1 MELTTTIKTLEE
13 IKKQLD
19 HINRY
24 EAEEATKKIDLLIL
38 DFKNEL
44 MNSSNNKTTTKQ
56 RDNKIKSW
64 FNKMSKSYRPTLAYS
79 TKINDYQCLTDS
91 YFMVAL
97 DESNY
102 CNIADVSTTKYT
114 HYPNLQPIFNNMI
127 KSLNNNNDLQLDINY
142 ILNALK
148 LNDYVF
154 IINHESCNGIDKA
167 TTFIINKEPFKN
179 MLTFLNVS
187 KNDDIKKA
195 TLCNDI
201 LNFETTT
208 GSYGILCGIRKNDEI
223 MKKSN
228 HDNTIHNG
236 IKW

>member
-1 MELTTTIKTLEE
+1 MELTTTIKTLEK
-13 IKKQLD
+13 IKNQLKI
-19 HINRY
+19 INR
-24 EAEEATKKIDLLIL
+24 IDLDESIIFIDSLIL

-64 FNKMSKSYRPTLAYS
+64 FNKMSKTYRPGLAYS
-79 TKINDYQCLTDS
+79 TKINDFQCLTDS

-97 DESNY
+97 NEPNY
-102 CNIADVSTTKYT
+102 CNIADVSTTKNN
-114 HYPNLQPIFNNMI
+114 YPNLQPIFNNMI
-127 KSLNNNNDLQLDINY
+127 KSLNNNKDLQLDINY

-148 LNDYVF
+148 LYDYVF
-154 IINHESCNGIDKA
+154 IIDHESFNGIDKT
-167 TTFIINKEPFKN
+167 TTFIINKESFKN
-179 MLTFLNVS
+179 MITFLNIS

-201 LNFETTT
+201 LNIETTT
-208 GSYGILCGIRKNDEI
+208 GSYGLSCGIRKNDEI

-228 HDNTIHNG
+228 PDNTIHCG
-236 IKW
+236 IKC

>member
-1 MELTTTIKTLEE
+1 MELTTTIKTLEA
-13 IKKQLD
+13 IKKSLST
-19 HINRY
+19 INRY
-24 EAEEATKKIDLLIL
+24 ETEEAVKNIELMIL

-64 FNKMSKSYRPTLAYS
+64 FNKMLKACRPALAYS

-97 DESNY
+97 DESNH
-102 CNIADVSTTKYT
+102 CNIADVSTTKYN
-114 HYPNLQPIFNNMI
+114 YPNLQPIFNNMI
-127 KSLNNNNDLQLDINY
+127 KSLNNNKDLQLDINY

-154 IINHESCNGIDKA
+154 IINHESFNGIDKT
-167 TTFIINKEPFKN
+167 TTFIINKESFKN

-201 LNFETTT
+201 LNIETTT
-208 GSYGILCGIRKNDEI
+208 GSYGVLCGMRKNDEI

-228 HDNTIHNG
+228 HDNTIHYG